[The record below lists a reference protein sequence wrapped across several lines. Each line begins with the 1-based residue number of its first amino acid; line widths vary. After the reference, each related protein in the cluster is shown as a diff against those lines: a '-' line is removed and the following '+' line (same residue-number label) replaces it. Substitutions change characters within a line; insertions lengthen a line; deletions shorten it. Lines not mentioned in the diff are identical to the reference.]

1 MTAVYGTIG
10 LHIHPWLT
18 EKDLIAF
25 VPGLNSSFDIQT

>member
-10 LHIHPWLT
+10 LHIPWLT

-25 VPGLNSSFDIQT
+25 VPGLNSSLDIQT